1 MLADGGD
8 NSNVDVDVV
17 DVVEEQNVE
26 DKLADGGDN
35 SINVPNLGILFF
47 KLFKLSFI
55 SYFIFLV
62 EISSHHFEESDLQQL
77 DVAELQKVVMEIQ
90 KRNLE
95 LVSKVEIL
103 NVNIAELQS
112 ELQTP
117 KVESSQ

>member
-26 DKLADGGDN
+26 DKLADGGEN

-62 EISSHHFEESDLQQL
+62 EISSHHFEESDF
-77 DVAELQKVVMEIQ
+77 
-90 KRNLE
+90 NW
-95 LVSKVEIL
+95 
-103 NVNIAELQS
+103 
-112 ELQTP
+112 T
-117 KVESSQ
+117 

>member
-35 SINVPNLGILFF
+35 IINVPNLGILFF